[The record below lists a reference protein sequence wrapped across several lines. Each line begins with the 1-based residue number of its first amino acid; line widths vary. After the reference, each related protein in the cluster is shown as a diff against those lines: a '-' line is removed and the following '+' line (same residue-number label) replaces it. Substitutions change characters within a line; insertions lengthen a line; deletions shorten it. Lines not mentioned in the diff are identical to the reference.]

1 MAGGNF
7 VVKPLIRKIGARVLG
22 LGPNPEELVTSFRG
36 NIDQNQRPKTETKK
50 A

>member
-7 VVKPLIRKIGARVLG
+7 VVKLIRKIGARVLG